1 MAKGEKGYS
10 PEGLVNKAIWV
21 VIFCVLM
28 GALLPTVI
36 IAFNNITTVT
46 GLLFA
51 GVIGS
56 VAAILLGFFVLRG
69 IMNILK

>member
-1 MAKGEKGYS
+1 MGESYK
-10 PEGLVNKAIWV
+10 PETLVHKFIWI

-36 IAFNNITTVT
+36 ISFNNITTVT

-56 VAAILLGFFVLRG
+56 VAAILLGFFVLKG
-69 IMNILK
+69 LMNILK